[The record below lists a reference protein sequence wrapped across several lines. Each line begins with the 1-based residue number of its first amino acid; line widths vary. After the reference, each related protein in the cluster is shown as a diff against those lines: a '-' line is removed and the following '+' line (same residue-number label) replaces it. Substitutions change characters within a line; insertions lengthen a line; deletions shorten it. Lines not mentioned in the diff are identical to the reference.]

1 MEKEHNFYKFFFL
14 TTSDNLKVNK
24 KAVYWL
30 CIQKY
35 TLSVAQT
42 RLDCFV
48 FNKAK
53 LCQGHL
59 KKCLNFEQKYNDDKR
74 KEILSCYVSED
85 EKKLFKETSKSKND
99 NNLITIPKSLS
110 PNSFTITMKQISLT
124 NYVLRSL
131 SAKDQQYF
139 KNLVL
144 LMIVSN
150 GLPFIFIENKKT
162 QDVFNFIAPALKL
175 SRWQAISDR
184 IFLNFANELIKSILQ
199 ITSHDKIGVIAA
211 FDG

>member
-1 MEKEHNFYKFFFL
+1 
-14 TTSDNLKVNK
+14 
-24 KAVYWL
+24 
-30 CIQKY
+30 
-35 TLSVAQT
+35 
-42 RLDCFV
+42 
-48 FNKAK
+48 
-53 LCQGHL
+53 
-59 KKCLNFEQKYNDDKR
+59 LNFEQKYNDDKR

-175 SRWQAISDR
+175 SR
-184 IFLNFANELIKSILQ
+184 
-199 ITSHDKIGVIAA
+199 
-211 FDG
+211 